1 MTYLAP
7 LYLCIGYTYTHQLK
21 GGKFLRSLEK
31 ESAMDT
37 KWLEYIQ
44 GLRAKEVVKQ
54 QAKAVMDLLQCCLT
68 LALYTCATQTTV
80 NSKSTSYF

>member
-1 MTYLAP
+1 
-7 LYLCIGYTYTHQLK
+7 
-21 GGKFLRSLEK
+21 
-31 ESAMDT
+31 MDT